1 MEIMQGD
8 AYDIPLKV
16 TINDLLVTPES
27 VEKIEACI
35 GSVSKIFPD
44 HGIAYDEER
53 QRYLVSLEQEDTFGL
68 KGNNRFQVR
77 IQVSGG
83 DVIGVSLEDVYVNKC
98 VSKEVL

>member
-16 TINDLLVTPES
+16 TINDLLVAPES

-44 HGIAYDEER
+44 NGIVYDEER

-83 DVIGVSLEDVYVNKC
+83 DVIGVSLEDVYVNKS

>member
-27 VEKIEACI
+27 VEKIEARI

-44 HGIAYDEER
+44 NGIVYDEGR
-53 QRYLVSLEQEDTFGL
+53 QRYMVSLEQEDTFSL

-83 DVIGVSLEDVYVNKC
+83 DVIGVSLEDVHVNKS

>member
-1 MEIMQGD
+1 MKIMQGD
-8 AYDIPLKV
+8 AYDIPLKI

-35 GSVSKIFPD
+35 GSVRKIFPD
-44 HGIAYDEER
+44 HGITYDEER

-83 DVIGVSLEDVYVNKC
+83 DVIGVSLEDVYVKKC

>member
-44 HGIAYDEER
+44 MTRNA
-53 QRYLVSLEQEDTFGL
+53 
-68 KGNNRFQVR
+68 N
-77 IQVSGG
+77 
-83 DVIGVSLEDVYVNKC
+83 VIWFHW
-98 VSKEVL
+98 SKRTLSA